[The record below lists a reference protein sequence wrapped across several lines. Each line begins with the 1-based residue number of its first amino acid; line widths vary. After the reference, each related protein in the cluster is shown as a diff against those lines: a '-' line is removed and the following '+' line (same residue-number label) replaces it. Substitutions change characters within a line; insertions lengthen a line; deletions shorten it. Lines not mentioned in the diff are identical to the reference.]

1 MSQAKVND
9 FFCSKKKTEDVNPS
23 KRRKIDPTIRP
34 SARSSRSSSLLLSN
48 KDQNINIAL
57 NSPAIN
63 AFSSDSTELFKF
75 NASKSEPLNMPLQQQ
90 KGKAKSTTVRKTTK
104 RNKGLVLEKSQMKLT
119 DLMSPITK
127 TDSESVIETFEA
139 SGSSEPEQQSELTL
153 TEEIT
158 SIADDHDFSKNGLC
172 TPRKRL
178 MTIDPDSSIV
188 PKTRTKKLAPR
199 RLSDENKERLVKKN
213 QELSLSFS
221 ESNGGAL
228 LQQQAENTPQK
239 DVFAVPVSSEQAED
253 KNVKLIKS
261 ELLALVSSVVSP
273 PTALSPLPQTPNR
286 SPAEAFPSPSS
297 PKQMS
302 PKLQNLSQKLKNL
315 SKMNKHEKAALKNR
329 LKQSGKLDDMKLKE
343 KLADLSSALVH
354 SKELQPV
361 KTAEPVVE
369 SKSDEKEKSLPAHQ
383 RFEHLTTEGVPTLA
397 LPFSYRLLDQA
408 FHAMDTVVSMM
419 HNRSEICTYSKLK
432 AACQNMTRKNFE
444 EKAVGQIKTITP
456 DAYSLRQEK
465 NVPAYGQKV
474 HGYQLTI
481 EPKLNITAAEA
492 KSHTKEGKPVFTAS
506 MLLKRKQDFKRN
518 LLDQVMQHHKEFL
531 STLSPPIKISSDKLT
546 RWHPKFP
553 LDKLPEVPTSPLPIP
568 PEVYVYHSARDV
580 LDKQRGK
587 LNPRVEEALKNVA
600 DANTAA
606 EAKASSPSTPKD
618 TSSSCGSPSNSP
630 SLKGVPPALLAKI
643 RAKEAA
649 KMASALTRDPAEDT
663 KTKML
668 GHLPEM
674 MRIIRGYFITEK
686 KPALPVEVVYKK
698 LQDSSRNGI
707 SMRDVEAHIALLK
720 EVAPELVTVVEIKR
734 GKFIKL
740 DRNVDI
746 QTVAGRIMNQVKA
759 RA

>member
-1 MSQAKVND
+1 MSQSKVND

-23 KRRKIDPTIRP
+23 KRRKIDPTIR
-34 SARSSRSSSLLLSN
+34 SSTRSSRSSSLLLSN
-48 KDQNINIAL
+48 KDENLNMSI
-57 NSPAIN
+57 NSPMIN

-75 NASKSEPLNMPLQQQ
+75 NASKTESMPLQQQ
-90 KGKAKSTTVRKTTK
+90 KVKAKAKSVTVKKSTNK
-104 RNKGLVLEKSQMKLT
+104 RNKDLVLEKSQMKLT
-119 DLMSPITK
+119 DLMSPCTK
-127 TDSESVIETFEA
+127 TNSESIIDKTEP
-139 SGSSEPEQQSELTL
+139 SGSSEHHENYEV
-153 TEEIT
+153 TEETT

-188 PKTRTKKLAPR
+188 PKTRTKRLAPR
-199 RLSDENKERLVKKN
+199 RLSNENKERLVKKN

-221 ESNGGAL
+221 ESDVGAL
-228 LQQQAENTPQK
+228 QHKAENTPQK
-239 DVFAVPVSSEQAED
+239 DVSEVPVSCDQAED
-253 KNVKLIKS
+253 KNGKSIKS

-273 PTALSPLPQTPNR
+273 PVALSPLPQTPDR
-286 SPAEAFPSPSS
+286 SPDEALSSPSS
-297 PKQMS
+297 PKQSS
-302 PKLQNLSQKLKNL
+302 PKIQNFSQKLKNL
-315 SKMNKHEKAALKNR
+315 SKMNKQEKAALKNR

-343 KLADLSSALVH
+343 KLADLTLALAH
-354 SKELQPV
+354 SKELQDVKEPV
-361 KTAEPVVE
+361 KTAEPE
-369 SKSDEKEKSLPAHQ
+369 RAHQ
-383 RFEHLTTEGVPTLA
+383 RFEHLKTEGVPTLA
-397 LPFSYRLLDQA
+397 LPFSYKLLDQA

-456 DAYSLRQEK
+456 DVYLLRQEK
-465 NVPAYGQKV
+465 NVPAYGQKNYR
-474 HGYQLTI
+474 YQLTI
-481 EPKLNITAAEA
+481 EPNLNITAAES
-492 KSHTKEGKPVFTAS
+492 KCHTKEGKPVFTAS
-506 MLLKRKQDFKRN
+506 MLLKRKQDFKRG
-518 LLDQVMQHHKEFL
+518 LLDHVMQHHKEFL
-531 STLSPPIKISSDKLT
+531 STLDPPIKISSAKQIT

-553 LDKLPEVPTSPLPIP
+553 LDKLPEVPTSSLPIP

-606 EAKASSPSTPKD
+606 EAKANIPSMSKAPSCSSSSSSAVSPS
-618 TSSSCGSPSNSP
+618 SSP

-649 KMASALTRDPAEDT
+649 KMAAVLTRDPAEDT

-668 GHLPEM
+668 GHLPDM
-674 MRIIRGYFITEK
+674 MRIIRGFFITEK
-686 KPALPVEVVYKK
+686 KPALPVEAVYKK
-698 LQDSSRNGI
+698 LQDSYRSGI

-720 EVAPELVTVVEIKR
+720 EVAPELVTLVEIKR